1 MLMAIQPT
9 TVNQKAKAE
18 PVKIIA
24 KATSKQ
30 SVKALLIAKKPDA
43 NDKKSVATTT
53 LKNKENAKANS
64 VTMQKNG
71 VIELAKKVSMN
82 NKIII
87 EKNKVATT
95 KTLKVSAKMSTI
107 NVATIAQTK
116 NTLHKKI

>member
-1 MLMAIQPT
+1 M
-9 TVNQKAKAE
+9 
-18 PVKIIA
+18 
-24 KATSKQ
+24 
-30 SVKALLIAKKPDA
+30 
-43 NDKKSVATTT
+43 ATTT

-64 VTMQKNG
+64 VTMRTNHVVALAQK
-71 VIELAKKVSMN
+71 ISIN
-82 NKIII
+82 NKIIV